1 MYGIVFY
8 NCCNVGRAQV
18 NLPLIS
24 ILHKILGTCQRSEK
38 KNILD
43 FSEELE

>member
-18 NLPLIS
+18 NLVHSFQFFIKFLVLVKEVKKKIS
-24 ILHKILGTCQRSEK
+24 
-38 KNILD
+38 
-43 FSEELE
+43 